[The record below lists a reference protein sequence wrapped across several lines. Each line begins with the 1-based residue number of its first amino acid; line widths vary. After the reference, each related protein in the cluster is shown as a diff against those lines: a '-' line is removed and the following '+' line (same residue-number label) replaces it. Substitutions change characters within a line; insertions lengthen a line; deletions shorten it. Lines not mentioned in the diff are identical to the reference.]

1 MYLGQQQN
9 FSRSL
14 RKCFRSFRYFQ
25 ECFSRAGIGRVQCK
39 VSVFVTF
46 GTSAL
51 NTHLTLLWAENL
63 ALLWANNQVG
73 SKSTCC
79 GL

>member
-1 MYLGQQQN
+1 MYLGQQEN

-14 RKCFRSFRYFQ
+14 KKYFRSFRYSE

-46 GTSAL
+46 GISAL
-51 NTHLTLLWAENL
+51 STRLTLLWAENL

-73 SKSTCC
+73 SKPTFC